1 MIIKLLKNNE
11 TLSYAA
17 SELEK
22 YIKMMDESIN
32 VTVSDTECDGENV
45 ITLGHLSDLGLYDGD
60 VNDVMIDDV
69 IDVDITGLSGHIA
82 GSNDRSVLMGV
93 YNFLKSAGCR
103 WVRPGIDGEYI
114 PRADISA
121 HSFKYRK
128 KADNPFRGECIEG
141 AVSFEHVRD
150 TVLWLPK
157 VNMNLFMIEQI
168 VPFNYMSRWYKHTV
182 NTRVGDENLPYEKY
196 CEYCVELEKLIKKL
210 GLQLH
215 VMGHGALTEPFGV
228 RHMISGMDYDISKE
242 AESAFALVKGKRGLY
257 ERSPFFT
264 QVCMSQKWVRERIV
278 KWLADYLDSKPYIDF
293 LHFWLGDNINNHC
306 ECEECASTHPSDYYV
321 MMLNDLDAE
330 LTKRNNNAKIVFI
343 MYIDTLWAPV
353 SEKLNDPSRFIL
365 TTATTRAKGDKYSD
379 KRSENGIPPW
389 KRNSFNIPLGFDMTL
404 TFVDGWKKVFDGPK
418 FIYEYYMY
426 TDHFSDPGHMQFS
439 RSVAEDMKSL
449 QLTGFDGVMSDQT
462 QRSFFPTGLPMAI
475 IGEFQFDRSLDTE
488 EFIDKYFVDSFGDDY
503 ALAREYLERITAI
516 FDPKSI
522 GATISV
528 VSQDTGAEDGN
539 KKRAGIFGNT
549 EKGKEIEEIPDI
561 VASYKQKFLELSA
574 IGDKC
579 HRESFKLLAY
589 HCEYS
594 KHLSKI
600 YAALSRCDREEA
612 KRCLAVAIDY
622 LSEVESEIHPYFD
635 LVLFAQYTRQ
645 VINL

>member
-1 MIIKLLKNNE
+1 
-11 TLSYAA
+11 
-17 SELEK
+17 
-22 YIKMMDESIN
+22 
-32 VTVSDTECDGENV
+32 
-45 ITLGHLSDLGLYDGD
+45 
-60 VNDVMIDDV
+60 
-69 IDVDITGLSGHIA
+69 
-82 GSNDRSVLMGV
+82 
-93 YNFLKSAGCR
+93 
-103 WVRPGIDGEYI
+103 
-114 PRADISA
+114 
-121 HSFKYRK
+121 
-128 KADNPFRGECIEG
+128 
-141 AVSFEHVRD
+141 
-150 TVLWLPK
+150 
-157 VNMNLFMIEQI
+157 
-168 VPFNYMSRWYKHTV
+168 
-182 NTRVGDENLPYEKY
+182 
-196 CEYCVELEKLIKKL
+196 
-210 GLQLH
+210 
-215 VMGHGALTEPFGV
+215 
-228 RHMISGMDYDISKE
+228 
-242 AESAFALVKGKRGLY
+242 
-257 ERSPFFT
+257 
-264 QVCMSQKWVRERIV
+264 
-278 KWLADYLDSKPYIDF
+278 
-293 LHFWLGDNINNHC
+293 
-306 ECEECASTHPSDYYV
+306 
-321 MMLNDLDAE
+321 
-330 LTKRNNNAKIVFI
+330 
-343 MYIDTLWAPV
+343 
-353 SEKLNDPSRFIL
+353 
-365 TTATTRAKGDKYSD
+365 
-379 KRSENGIPPW
+379 
-389 KRNSFNIPLGFDMTL
+389 
-404 TFVDGWKKVFDGPK
+404 
-418 FIYEYYMY
+418 MY